1 VGRSYFEEKENGMTI
16 FRWPSGW
23 DPFLGLR
30 QVQREL
36 ERLFGDSVGAAGRQ
50 VGGGSY
56 PPVNVL
62 NGPEELIVQCEL
74 AGCRLEDI
82 DLSITGETLVV
93 KGVKNPPQDDSKLH
107 YQRRERGVGEFS
119 RTIILPDRV
128 DADRA
133 DARLEAGVLTVRLP
147 KSEAAKPKRIQV
159 K

>member
-1 VGRSYFEEKENGMTI
+1 
-16 FRWPSGW
+16 
-23 DPFLGLR
+23 
-30 QVQREL
+30 
-36 ERLFGDSVGAAGRQ
+36 
-50 VGGGSY
+50 
-56 PPVNVL
+56 VNVL